1 MKRII
6 KKTMPFVLAVLIA
19 FQTIYSSVQTAQASA
34 IPEVLYYTYWDLI
47 NTIYATCGYDSK
59 VDESVVNNHGVTG
72 KQAWSNFV
80 TFVENS
86 AKANYKFVGDG
97 MSKAFSELENLVN
110 TATEKGISMSQDL
123 FDMLKDV
130 FGYQSKY
137 SNQQNQFDCSSEA
150 KVYDFLVSIL
160 GCANYKNLDYLD
172 SVAYKIYVNHS
183 LLSVFV
189 APSGYA
195 YVLLDIPQNT
205 YLGSGATDYYTAPL
219 VYLDSGVEKVLYCNP
234 VTVNPSSCEILER
247 KNNYG
252 VYCNAG
258 AYWLVK
264 NGAFVSTNTIS
275 AQVSEGACPQEV
287 PEVAPWRKSVDIPD
301 EWRRANPKESPD
313 KDPKKDPE
321 ILPPIIPIPLKPSKP
336 DSTEETTEKPS
347 TETTENPDSETTE
360 KPDKDS
366 DKKKKPAVCPII
378 NPDTGNVIDP
388 NTGWDIDP
396 STGKL
401 INPNTGE
408 LVDPDMSNP
417 SSLTKKFG
425 DITKL
430 FPFCIPF
437 DLVCLIRGMN
447 AEKKP
452 PVFHYEHKF
461 KDINYTFVVDVDL
474 SNYDKYIKLFRF
486 GMQIFY
492 IIALMFLTSKIS
504 TYFA

>member
-6 KKTMPFVLAVLIA
+6 KKTMPFVLAVLIV
-19 FQTIYSSVQTAQASA
+19 FQTIYTSVQTAQAAA

-59 VDESVVNNHGVTG
+59 VDKSVVNNHSVTG

-110 TATEKGISMSQDL
+110 TATEKGISMTQDL
-123 FDMLKDV
+123 YDMLKSVFADQVISENNSLTRVMGGSGLSKDSVVQLVASICGTSVSSVPIDYIYTQGSYLEIVRESSGLIDIFWSWDPISHFEDGHMIYSTSGSCGAVYGVVFNEGRYSTSEKIYPLASDV
-130 FGYQSKY
+130 F
-137 SNQQNQFDCSSEA
+137 
-150 KVYDFLVSIL
+150 
-160 GCANYKNLDYLD
+160 
-172 SVAYKIYVNHS
+172 
-183 LLSVFV
+183 
-189 APSGYA
+189 
-195 YVLLDIPQNT
+195 
-205 YLGSGATDYYTAPL
+205 
-219 VYLDSGVEKVLYCNP
+219 
-234 VTVNPSSCEILER
+234 
-247 KNNYG
+247 
-252 VYCNAG
+252 
-258 AYWLVK
+258 LVK
-264 NGAFVSTNTIS
+264 NTFVWTDTIS
-275 AQVSEGACPQEV
+275 SQVSEGACPQEV

-301 EWRRANPKESPD
+301 EWRVINPNETPEQNPD
-313 KDPKKDPE
+313 DKPE
-321 ILPPIIPIPLKPSKP
+321 VLPVVIPIHPTKP
-336 DSTEETTEKPS
+336 DTKPD
-347 TETTENPDSETTE
+347 TETTENPDTETTDN
-360 KPDKDS
+360 PDKDKDP
-366 DKKKKPAVCPII
+366 DKKKNPVVNPII

-417 SSLTKKFG
+417 SSLANKFG

-437 DLVCLIRGMN
+437 DLVRLIKGMN
-447 AEKKP
+447 SEKKP
-452 PVFHYEHKF
+452 PVFHFEHEF
-461 KDINYTFVVDVDL
+461 KSIDYTFVVDVDL
-474 SNYDKYIKLFRF
+474 SDYDKYIKLFRY

-492 IIALMFLTSKIS
+492 ILALMFLTAKIS

>member
-6 KKTMPFVLAVLIA
+6 KKVMPFVLAVLIV
-19 FQTIYSSVQTAQASA
+19 FQSVYLSVQTAQAA
-34 IPEVLYYTYWDLI
+34 AVPEILYYTYWDLI

-59 VDESVVNNHGVTG
+59 VDKSVVNNHGVTG

-110 TATEKGISMSQDL
+110 TATEKGISMTQDL
-123 FDMLKDV
+123 YDMLKSV
-130 FGYQSKY
+130 FADQVENV
-137 SNQQNQFDCSSEA
+137 SNGNQFDCSSYDSINKVISAITGGGYLMNAYCIDLISGKALLNVVYEGGGYYCFILYKRDGLA
-150 KVYDFLVSIL
+150 HSYEYVSWYGGTYLFNAMGNDGYLHRVKVYGSVVVNGKVASDSGSDCSSVSS
-160 GCANYKNLDYLD
+160 ANYQW
-172 SVAYKIYVNHS
+172 I
-183 LLSVFV
+183 
-189 APSGYA
+189 
-195 YVLLDIPQNT
+195 I
-205 YLGSGATDYYTAPL
+205 
-219 VYLDSGVEKVLYCNP
+219 
-234 VTVNPSSCEILER
+234 
-247 KNNYG
+247 
-252 VYCNAG
+252 
-258 AYWLVK
+258 K
-264 NGAFVSTNTIS
+264 NGAFVGTDTIS

-301 EWRRANPKESPD
+301 EWRVINPNETPEQNPD
-313 KDPKKDPE
+313 DKPE
-321 ILPPIIPIPLKPSKP
+321 VLPVVIPIHPTKP
-336 DSTEETTEKPS
+336 DTKPD
-347 TETTENPDSETTE
+347 TETTENPD
-360 KPDKDS
+360 KDKDP
-366 DKKKKPAVCPII
+366 DKKKNPVVNPII
-378 NPDTGNVIDP
+378 NPDTGNVVDP

-417 SSLTKKFG
+417 SSITNKFG

-437 DLVCLIRGMN
+437 DLIRLIKGMS
-447 AEKKP
+447 ADKQP
-452 PVFHYEHKF
+452 PVFHYEHEF

-504 TYFA
+504 NYFA

>member
-6 KKTMPFVLAVLIA
+6 KKVIPFVLAVLIV

-59 VDESVVNNHGVTG
+59 VDDSVVNNHGVTG

-130 FGYQSKY
+130 FGYQVKY
-137 SNQQNQFDCSSEA
+137 TGNQNQFDCSSV
-150 KVYDFLVSIL
+150 KSVNDFIKSLT
-160 GCANYKNLDYLD
+160 GGGYLD
-172 SVAYKIYVNHS
+172 SMRSESLVDGKALLNIIYDPYYPAY
-183 LLSVFV
+183 SVFIINKSNGI
-189 APSGYA
+189 AYDYLKKRANHDFLSFYMLDNSGNKSECPVHGSWVRDGNTMLDVGCATA
-195 YVLLDIPQNT
+195 YPGFSWI
-205 YLGSGATDYYTAPL
+205 
-219 VYLDSGVEKVLYCNP
+219 
-234 VTVNPSSCEILER
+234 I
-247 KNNYG
+247 
-252 VYCNAG
+252 
-258 AYWLVK
+258 K
-264 NGAFVSTNTIS
+264 NGAFVGTDVVS
-275 AQVSEGACPQEV
+275 AQVSAGACPQEV

-301 EWRRANPKESPD
+301 EWRVINPNETPEQNPD
-313 KDPKKDPE
+313 DKPE
-321 ILPPIIPIPLKPSKP
+321 VLPVIIPIHPTKP
-336 DSTEETTEKPS
+336 DTKPD
-347 TETTENPDSETTE
+347 TETTENPDTETTE
-360 KPDKDS
+360 NPDKDP
-366 DKKKKPAVCPII
+366 DKKKNPVVNPII

-388 NTGWDIDP
+388 STGWDIDP

-474 SNYDKYIKLFRF
+474 SDYDKYIKLFRF

-504 TYFA
+504 NYFA

>member
-110 TATEKGISMSQDL
+110 TATEKGISMTQDL
-123 FDMLKDV
+123 YDMLKSV
-130 FGYQSKY
+130 FADQVENVL
-137 SNQQNQFDCSSEA
+137 SNGNQFDCSSKK
-150 KVYDFLVSIL
+150 KVQDMIFSIT
-160 GCANYKNLDYLD
+160 GGYLD
-172 SVAYKIYVNHS
+172 DMRLRTIVDNGALLNIIY
-183 LLSVFV
+183 
-189 APSGYA
+189 
-195 YVLLDIPQNT
+195 
-205 YLGSGATDYYTAPL
+205 
-219 VYLDSGVEKVLYCNP
+219 DSGKYYVYIDNVSFNGPNYLKIVQEDNGSYRVYYKYRENWYNP
-234 VTVNPSSCEILER
+234 GQTGGSVIENGKTFYDMTITGFTSDMQWVI
-247 KNNYG
+247 
-252 VYCNAG
+252 
-258 AYWLVK
+258 K
-264 NGAFVSTNTIS
+264 NGAFAGTDTIS
-275 AQVSEGACPQEV
+275 AQVSAGACPQEV

-321 ILPPIIPIPLKPSKP
+321 ILPPIIPIPLKPKP

-378 NPDTGNVIDP
+378 NPNTGNVIDP

-437 DLVCLIRGMN
+437 DLVRLIRGMN

-474 SNYDKYIKLFRF
+474 SDYGKYIKLFRF

-504 TYFA
+504 NYFA

>member
-6 KKTMPFVLAVLIA
+6 KKTMPFVLAVLIV
-19 FQTIYSSVQTAQASA
+19 FQTIYTSVQTAQAAA

-59 VDESVVNNHGVTG
+59 VDKSVVNNHGVTG

-110 TATEKGISMSQDL
+110 TVTEKGISMTQDL
-123 FDMLKDV
+123 YDMLKSVFADQVSDSTLVASGRYKTLDSFKSASRIIASICGTSVEDV
-130 FGYQSKY
+130 PEYGNFSNTYLQMFSDSTGKIYCVQTNWPVASMGSGYFKYFDGSGSGGTSGITYDTSIGYQSGVMIYGSSSY
-137 SNQQNQFDCSSEA
+137 SW
-150 KVYDFLVSIL
+150 I
-160 GCANYKNLDYLD
+160 
-172 SVAYKIYVNHS
+172 
-183 LLSVFV
+183 
-189 APSGYA
+189 
-195 YVLLDIPQNT
+195 
-205 YLGSGATDYYTAPL
+205 
-219 VYLDSGVEKVLYCNP
+219 
-234 VTVNPSSCEILER
+234 
-247 KNNYG
+247 
-252 VYCNAG
+252 
-258 AYWLVK
+258 VK
-264 NGAFVSTNTIS
+264 NGFIVNDGVIS
-275 AQVSEGACPQEV
+275 AQVSAGACPKEV

-301 EWRRANPKESPD
+301 EFRVINPNETPEQNPD
-313 KDPKKDPE
+313 DKPE
-321 ILPPIIPIPLKPSKP
+321 VLPVVIPIHPTKP
-336 DSTEETTEKPS
+336 DTKPD
-347 TETTENPDSETTE
+347 TETTENPDTETTE
-360 KPDKDS
+360 NPDKDKDP
-366 DKKKKPAVCPII
+366 DKKKNPVVNPII

-408 LVDPDMSNP
+408 LVDPDMSNS
-417 SSLTKKFG
+417 SSLANKFG

-437 DLVCLIRGMN
+437 DLVRLIKGMN

-452 PVFHYEHKF
+452 PVFHFEHEF
-461 KDINYTFVVDVDL
+461 KSIDYTFVVDVDL
-474 SNYDKYIKLFRF
+474 SDYDKYIKLFRY

-492 IIALMFLTSKIS
+492 IFALMFLTAKIS

>member
-6 KKTMPFVLAVLIA
+6 KKVMPFVLAVLIV
-19 FQTIYSSVQTAQASA
+19 FQSVYLSVQTAQASA

-86 AKANYKFVGDG
+86 AKANYKFLGDG

-110 TATEKGISMSQDL
+110 TATEKGISMTQDL
-123 FDMLKDV
+123 YDMLKDV
-130 FGYQSKY
+130 FSYQTSAEY
-137 SNQQNQFDCSSEA
+137 SSVPAGNQFDDSSRAGYVAVIAAICGTSVDSVPNYGFIPGYYLNIVSKSDGRIFIFSGSYKIISLRNGGTMDGGYDVINSDGSRGIAGGYGNELCFSNGAYSSEFFNA
-150 KVYDFLVSIL
+150 TRT
-160 GCANYKNLDYLD
+160 D
-172 SVAYKIYVNHS
+172 SWIM
-183 LLSVFV
+183 
-189 APSGYA
+189 
-195 YVLLDIPQNT
+195 
-205 YLGSGATDYYTAPL
+205 
-219 VYLDSGVEKVLYCNP
+219 
-234 VTVNPSSCEILER
+234 
-247 KNNYG
+247 
-252 VYCNAG
+252 
-258 AYWLVK
+258 K
-264 NGAFVSTNTIS
+264 NGIYTSADGTVVVG

-301 EWRRANPKESPD
+301 EWRVINPNETPEQNPD
-313 KDPKKDPE
+313 DKPE
-321 ILPPIIPIPLKPSKP
+321 VLPVIIPIHPTKP
-336 DSTEETTEKPS
+336 DTKPDTETPENPD
-347 TETTENPDSETTE
+347 TETTENPD
-360 KPDKDS
+360 KDKDP
-366 DKKKKPAVCPII
+366 DKKKNPVVNPII
-378 NPDTGNVIDP
+378 NPDTGNVVDP

-408 LVDPDMSNP
+408 LVDPDTSNP
-417 SSLTKKFG
+417 SSLTNKFG

-437 DLVCLIRGMN
+437 DLVRLIKGMS
-447 AEKKP
+447 ADKQP
-452 PVFHYEHKF
+452 PVFHFEHEF
-461 KDINYTFVVDVDL
+461 KTIDYTFVVDVDL
-474 SNYDKYIKLFRF
+474 SDYDKYIKLFRY

-492 IIALMFLTSKIS
+492 VLALMFLTAKIS

>member
-6 KKTMPFVLAVLIA
+6 KKIMPFVLAVLIV
-19 FQTIYSSVQTAQASA
+19 FQTISSSVQMAQASA

-86 AKANYKFVGDG
+86 AKANYKFIGDG

-110 TATEKGISMSQDL
+110 TATEKGISMTQDL
-123 FDMLKDV
+123 YDMLKSV
-130 FGYQSKY
+130 FADQVENV
-137 SNQQNQFDCSSEA
+137 SNGNQFDCSS
-150 KVYDFLVSIL
+150 K
-160 GCANYKNLDYLD
+160 
-172 SVAYKIYVNHS
+172 
-183 LLSVFV
+183 
-189 APSGYA
+189 
-195 YVLLDIPQNT
+195 
-205 YLGSGATDYYTAPL
+205 
-219 VYLDSGVEKVLYCNP
+219 EKVQDMILSITGGRLDDMRLRSIVDDGALLNIIYASGKYYVYVDDVSFHGPNYFK
-234 VTVNPSSCEILER
+234 LER
-247 KNNYG
+247 EEDGSYRLCYKYRENWYKPGQTGGSVIENGETFYDMTITG
-252 VYCNAG
+252 FASDMQWVI
-258 AYWLVK
+258 K
-264 NGAFVSTNTIS
+264 NGAFAGTDTIS
-275 AQVSEGACPQEV
+275 AQVSAGACPKEV

-301 EWRRANPKESPD
+301 EWRVINPNETPEQNPD
-313 KDPKKDPE
+313 DKPE
-321 ILPPIIPIPLKPSKP
+321 VLPVVIPIHPTKP
-336 DSTEETTEKPS
+336 DTKPD
-347 TETTENPDSETTE
+347 TETTENPDTETTE
-360 KPDKDS
+360 NPDKDKDP
-366 DKKKKPAVCPII
+366 DKKKNPVVNPII

-417 SSLTKKFG
+417 SSLANKFG

-437 DLVCLIRGMN
+437 DLVRLIKGMN

-452 PVFHYEHKF
+452 PVFHFEHEF
-461 KDINYTFVVDVDL
+461 KSIDYTFVVDVDL
-474 SNYDKYIKLFRF
+474 SDYDKYIKLFRY

-492 IIALMFLTSKIS
+492 ILALMFLTAKIS
-504 TYFA
+504 TYFS

>member
-6 KKTMPFVLAVLIA
+6 KKAMPFVLAVLIA
-19 FQTIYSSVQTAQASA
+19 FQSVYLSVQTAQASA

-86 AKANYKFVGDG
+86 AKANYKFIGDG

-110 TATEKGISMSQDL
+110 TATEKGISMTQDL
-123 FDMLKDV
+123 YDMLKSV
-130 FGYQSKY
+130 FADQVENVL
-137 SNQQNQFDCSSEA
+137 SNGNQFDCSSKK
-150 KVYDFLVSIL
+150 KVQDMIFSIT
-160 GCANYKNLDYLD
+160 GGYLD
-172 SVAYKIYVNHS
+172 DMRLRTIVDKGALLNIIY
-183 LLSVFV
+183 
-189 APSGYA
+189 ASGRY
-195 YVLLDIPQNT
+195 YVYVDDVSFNGPN
-205 YLGSGATDYYTAPL
+205 YF
-219 VYLDSGVEKVLYCNP
+219 K
-234 VTVNPSSCEILER
+234 LER
-247 KNNYG
+247 QKDGSYRLYYKYRENWYQPGQTGGSIIENGETFYDMTITG
-252 VYCNAG
+252 FASDMQ
-258 AYWLVK
+258 WIIK
-264 NGAFVSTNTIS
+264 NGAFAGTDTIS
-275 AQVSEGACPQEV
+275 AQVSAGACPQEV

-301 EWRRANPKESPD
+301 EWRVINPNETPEQNPD
-313 KDPKKDPE
+313 DKPE
-321 ILPPIIPIPLKPSKP
+321 VLPVVIPIHPTKP
-336 DSTEETTEKPS
+336 DTKPD
-347 TETTENPDSETTE
+347 TETTENPDTETTE
-360 KPDKDS
+360 NPDKDKDP
-366 DKKKKPAVCPII
+366 DKKKNPVVNPII

-437 DLVCLIRGMN
+437 DLVRLIRGMN

-474 SNYDKYIKLFRF
+474 SDYDKYIKLFRF

-504 TYFA
+504 NYFA

>member
-1 MKRII
+1 MKKII
-6 KKTMPFVLAVLIA
+6 KKVIPFVLAVLIV

-72 KQAWSNFV
+72 KQAWNNFV

-110 TATEKGISMSQDL
+110 TATEKGISMTQDL
-123 FDMLKDV
+123 YDMLKSV
-130 FGYQSKY
+130 FADQVENV
-137 SNQQNQFDCSSEA
+137 SNGNQFDCSSYDSINKVISA
-150 KVYDFLVSIL
+150 ITGGGYLMKSFCDALISDKALLNVVYDNGKYYCFVLNKSDGLAYNYQYVSWYGGTYLFNAMGNDGSLHRVNVYGSIVVN
-160 GCANYKNLDYLD
+160 GKVVSDSGSNCSSVSSANYQW
-172 SVAYKIYVNHS
+172 I
-183 LLSVFV
+183 
-189 APSGYA
+189 
-195 YVLLDIPQNT
+195 I
-205 YLGSGATDYYTAPL
+205 
-219 VYLDSGVEKVLYCNP
+219 
-234 VTVNPSSCEILER
+234 
-247 KNNYG
+247 
-252 VYCNAG
+252 
-258 AYWLVK
+258 K
-264 NGAFVSTNTIS
+264 NGAFAGTDTIS
-275 AQVSEGACPQEV
+275 AQVSAGACPKEV
-287 PEVAPWRKSVDIPD
+287 PEVSPWRKSVDIPD
-301 EWRRANPKESPD
+301 EWRVINPNETPEQNPD
-313 KDPKKDPE
+313 DKPE
-321 ILPPIIPIPLKPSKP
+321 VLPVIIPIHPTKP
-336 DSTEETTEKPS
+336 DTKPD
-347 TETTENPDSETTE
+347 TETTENPD
-360 KPDKDS
+360 KDKDP
-366 DKKKKPAVCPII
+366 DKKKNPVVNPII

-417 SSLTKKFG
+417 SSITNKFG

-437 DLVCLIRGMN
+437 DLVRLIRGMS

-504 TYFA
+504 NYFA

>member
-1 MKRII
+1 MKKII
-6 KKTMPFVLAVLIA
+6 KKVMPFVLAVLIV

-86 AKANYKFVGDG
+86 AKANYKFIGDG

-110 TATEKGISMSQDL
+110 TATEKGISMTQDL
-123 FDMLKDV
+123 YDMLKSV
-130 FGYQSKY
+130 FADQVENV
-137 SNQQNQFDCSSEA
+137 SNGNHFNCSSAE
-150 KVYDFLVSIL
+150 KVSDMIHSITD
-160 GCANYKNLDYLD
+160 GYLD
-172 SVAYKIYVNHS
+172 NMRLRSIVDNGALLNIIYASGKYYVYVDDVSFNGPNYLKIVQEDDGSYRVYYKYRENWYKPGQTGGSIIYNGETKYDMTITGFTS
-183 LLSVFV
+183 
-189 APSGYA
+189 
-195 YVLLDIPQNT
+195 DMQWI
-205 YLGSGATDYYTAPL
+205 
-219 VYLDSGVEKVLYCNP
+219 
-234 VTVNPSSCEILER
+234 I
-247 KNNYG
+247 
-252 VYCNAG
+252 
-258 AYWLVK
+258 K
-264 NGAFVSTNTIS
+264 NGAFAGTDTIS
-275 AQVSEGACPQEV
+275 AQVSAGACPQEV
-287 PEVAPWRKSVDIPD
+287 PEVAPWSKSVDIPD
-301 EWRRANPKESPD
+301 EWRVINPNETPEQNPD
-313 KDPKKDPE
+313 DKPE
-321 ILPPIIPIPLKPSKP
+321 VLPVIIPINPTKP
-336 DSTEETTEKPS
+336 DTKPD
-347 TETTENPDSETTE
+347 TETTENPDTETTE
-360 KPDKDS
+360 NPDKDKDP
-366 DKKKKPAVCPII
+366 DKKKNPVVNPII

-396 STGKL
+396 DTGKL

-437 DLVCLIRGMN
+437 DLVRLIRGMS

-474 SNYDKYIKLFRF
+474 SDYDKYIKLFRF

-504 TYFA
+504 NYFA

>member
-1 MKRII
+1 MIRII
-6 KKTMPFVLAVLIA
+6 KKVMPFVLAVLIA
-19 FQTIYSSVQTAQASA
+19 FQSVYLSVQTSQASA

-86 AKANYKFVGDG
+86 AKANYKFVEDG

-110 TATEKGISMSQDL
+110 TATEKGISMTQDL
-123 FDMLKDV
+123 YDMLKSV
-130 FGYQSKY
+130 FADQVQYASA
-137 SNQQNQFDCSSEA
+137 QNQFDCSSADSVANMFKSICGIESGLSSKA
-150 KVYDFLVSIL
+150 DIVQDACNGNAINIVKQSDGRYSIFSNRVGYKVKDYEYGTGQKVWVHLI
-160 GCANYKNLDYLD
+160 YLD
-172 SVAYKIYVNHS
+172 SNNKEVDTGARSAGTVDIDHS
-183 LLSVFV
+183 
-189 APSGYA
+189 YE
-195 YVLLDIPQNT
+195 T
-205 YLGSGATDYYTAPL
+205 
-219 VYLDSGVEKVLYCNP
+219 
-234 VTVNPSSCEILER
+234 
-247 KNNYG
+247 
-252 VYCNAG
+252 AG
-258 AYWLVK
+258 AYPYSARAPITWVIK
-264 NGAFVSTNTIS
+264 NGAFAGADTIS

-287 PEVAPWRKSVDIPD
+287 PDVAPWRKSVDIPD
-301 EWRRANPKESPD
+301 EWRVINPNETPEQNPD
-313 KDPKKDPE
+313 DKPE
-321 ILPPIIPIPLKPSKP
+321 VLPVIIPINPTKP
-336 DSTEETTEKPS
+336 DTKPDTESTENPD
-347 TETTENPDSETTE
+347 TETTENPD
-360 KPDKDS
+360 KDKDP
-366 DKKKKPAVCPII
+366 DKKKNPVVNPII
-378 NPDTGNVIDP
+378 NPDTGNVVDP

-417 SSLTKKFG
+417 SSITNKFG

-437 DLVCLIRGMN
+437 DLIRLIKGMS
-447 AEKKP
+447 ADKQP

-504 TYFA
+504 NYFA

>member
-110 TATEKGISMSQDL
+110 TATEKGISMTQDL
-123 FDMLKDV
+123 YDMLKSVFADQVKNADV
-130 FGYQSKY
+130 
-137 SNQQNQFDCSSEA
+137 QNQFDCSSET
-150 KVYDFLVSIL
+150 KVYDFLVRVL
-160 GCANYKNLDYLD
+160 GCADYENVDYLN
-172 SVAYKIYVNHS
+172 SVAYKIYSLNS

-189 APSGYA
+189 DSYGYY
-195 YVLLDIPQNT
+195 YVFLDVPLNT
-205 YLGSGATDYYTAPL
+205 YWASGATDYYTSPL
-219 VYLDSGVEKVLYCNP
+219 VYLDSNGKECVLYSNYFL
-234 VTVNPSSCEILER
+234 VNPSKHKVSEY
-247 KNNYG
+247 KNKG
-252 VYCNAG
+252 VYSILG
-258 AYWLVK
+258 AYWLIK

-321 ILPPIIPIPLKPSKP
+321 ILPPIIPIPLKPKP

-378 NPDTGNVIDP
+378 NPNTGNVIDP

-437 DLVCLIRGMN
+437 DLVRLIRGMN

-474 SNYDKYIKLFRF
+474 SDYGKYIKLFRF

-504 TYFA
+504 NYFA

>member
-6 KKTMPFVLAVLIA
+6 KKAMPFVLAVLIV
-19 FQTIYSSVQTAQASA
+19 FQTICSSVQTAQASA

-47 NTIYATCGYDSK
+47 NTLYATCGYDSK
-59 VDESVVNNHGVTG
+59 VDESVINNHGVTG

-110 TATEKGISMSQDL
+110 TATEKGISMTQDL
-123 FDMLKDV
+123 YDMLKSVFADQVAYSNVQNRFDV
-130 FGYQSKY
+130 SSVDKIESQLRSWTGVTDDYRNQSKLRDLARYIY
-137 SNQQNQFDCSSEA
+137 SGNVLNILFTGSYYMCFLCDKSLYINIEDDIHTFPFKYYDEKGNLITLDTYVYHVFPSEKEVYGSS
-150 KVYDFLVSIL
+150 
-160 GCANYKNLDYLD
+160 
-172 SVAYKIYVNHS
+172 IYVC
-183 LLSVFV
+183 VG
-189 APSGYA
+189 SGYSW
-195 YVLLDIPQNT
+195 VVKG
-205 YLGSGATDYYTAPL
+205 GS
-219 VYLDSGVEKVLYCNP
+219 
-234 VTVNPSSCEILER
+234 
-247 KNNYG
+247 
-252 VYCNAG
+252 
-258 AYWLVK
+258 
-264 NGAFVSTNTIS
+264 FVSTDTIS
-275 AQVSEGACPQEV
+275 AQVSAGACPQEV

-301 EWRRANPKESPD
+301 EWRVINPNETPEQNPGD
-313 KDPKKDPE
+313 KPE
-321 ILPPIIPIPLKPSKP
+321 VLPVIIPIHPTKP
-336 DSTEETTEKPS
+336 DTKPD
-347 TETTENPDSETTE
+347 TETTENPDTETTE
-360 KPDKDS
+360 NPDKDKDP
-366 DKKKKPAVCPII
+366 DKKKNPVVNPII

-437 DLVCLIRGMN
+437 DLVRLIRGMN

-474 SNYDKYIKLFRF
+474 SDYDKYIKLFRF

-504 TYFA
+504 NYFA

>member
-6 KKTMPFVLAVLIA
+6 KKTMPFVLAVLIV
-19 FQTIYSSVQTAQASA
+19 FQTIYTSVQTAQATA

-59 VDESVVNNHGVTG
+59 VDESVVNNHSVTG

-86 AKANYKFVGDG
+86 AKANYKFIGDG

-110 TATEKGISMSQDL
+110 TATEKGISMTQDL
-123 FDMLKDV
+123 YDMLKSV
-130 FGYQSKY
+130 FADQVISENNSLTRVMGGSGLSK
-137 SNQQNQFDCSSEA
+137 
-150 KVYDFLVSIL
+150 
-160 GCANYKNLDYLD
+160 D
-172 SVAYKIYVNHS
+172 SVAQLVASICGT
-183 LLSVFV
+183 SVSSVPIDYIFV
-189 APSGYA
+189 EG
-195 YVLLDIPQNT
+195 T
-205 YLGSGATDYYTAPL
+205 YLEMVRETSGRIDIFWSWDPISHFEDGSIAYLTGGYSGATNGVWFVDGCYSTSNRIYPL
-219 VYLDSGVEKVLYCNP
+219 ASD
-234 VTVNPSSCEILER
+234 IFI
-247 KNNYG
+247 
-252 VYCNAG
+252 
-258 AYWLVK
+258 VK
-264 NGAFVSTNTIS
+264 NSFVCTDTIS

-301 EWRRANPKESPD
+301 EWRVINPNETPEQNPD
-313 KDPKKDPE
+313 DKPE
-321 ILPPIIPIPLKPSKP
+321 VLPVIIPIHPTKP
-336 DSTEETTEKPS
+336 DTKPD
-347 TETTENPDSETTE
+347 TETTENPDTETTE
-360 KPDKDS
+360 NPDKDKDP
-366 DKKKKPAVCPII
+366 DKKKNPVVNPII

-417 SSLTKKFG
+417 SSLVNKFG

-437 DLVCLIRGMN
+437 DLVRLIKGMS
-447 AEKKP
+447 AEKEP
-452 PVFHYEHKF
+452 PVFHFEHEF
-461 KDINYTFVVDVDL
+461 KSIDYTFVVDVDL
-474 SNYDKYIKLFRF
+474 SDYDKYIKLFRY

-492 IIALMFLTSKIS
+492 ILALMFLTAKIS

>member
-6 KKTMPFVLAVLIA
+6 KKTMPFVLAVLIV
-19 FQTIYSSVQTAQASA
+19 FQTISSSVQTAQASA

-110 TATEKGISMSQDL
+110 TATEKGISMTQDL
-123 FDMLKDV
+123 YDMLKSV
-130 FGYQSKY
+130 FADQVQYANAK
-137 SNQQNQFDCSSEA
+137 NQFDTSS
-150 KVYDFLVSIL
+150 KSSVYNYIVNLLGASDFSYIDELKNSSIL
-160 GCANYKNLDYLD
+160 SNIVDGYYLNIITYSGCFVVFACEYPFSINSKNMWGMYSKDGKNY
-172 SVAYKIYVNHS
+172 
-183 LLSVFV
+183 
-189 APSGYA
+189 
-195 YVLLDIPQNT
+195 
-205 YLGSGATDYYTAPL
+205 YYSTNQIML
-219 VYLDSGVEKVLYCNP
+219 F
-234 VTVNPSSCEILER
+234 PSSKSCRSYSGNVIVNEGYSWIVR
-247 KNNYG
+247 
-252 VYCNAG
+252 
-258 AYWLVK
+258 
-264 NGAFVSTNTIS
+264 NGAFVGTDTIS

-301 EWRRANPKESPD
+301 EWRVINPNETPEQNPD
-313 KDPKKDPE
+313 DKPE
-321 ILPPIIPIPLKPSKP
+321 VLPVVIPIHPTKP
-336 DSTEETTEKPS
+336 DTKPD
-347 TETTENPDSETTE
+347 TETTENPD
-360 KPDKDS
+360 KDKDP
-366 DKKKKPAVCPII
+366 DKKKNPVVNPII

-417 SSLTKKFG
+417 SSLANKFG

-437 DLVCLIRGMN
+437 DLVRLIKGMN

-452 PVFHYEHKF
+452 PVFHFEHEF
-461 KDINYTFVVDVDL
+461 KSIDYTFVVDVDL
-474 SNYDKYIKLFRF
+474 SDYDKYIKLFRY

-492 IIALMFLTSKIS
+492 ILSLMFLTAKIS

>member
-6 KKTMPFVLAVLIA
+6 KKTMPFVLAVLIV
-19 FQTIYSSVQTAQASA
+19 FQTIYTSVQTAQAAA

-59 VDESVVNNHGVTG
+59 VDKSVVNNHSVTG

-110 TATEKGISMSQDL
+110 TATEKGISMTQDL
-123 FDMLKDV
+123 YDMLKSVFADQVISENNSLTRVMGESGLSKDSVVQLVASICGTSVSSVPIDYIYTQGSYLDIVRDSDGRIKIFWSWNPISHFTDGHMIYLSGECCGAVYGVVFNEGRYSTSEKVYPLASDV
-130 FGYQSKY
+130 F
-137 SNQQNQFDCSSEA
+137 
-150 KVYDFLVSIL
+150 I
-160 GCANYKNLDYLD
+160 
-172 SVAYKIYVNHS
+172 
-183 LLSVFV
+183 
-189 APSGYA
+189 
-195 YVLLDIPQNT
+195 
-205 YLGSGATDYYTAPL
+205 
-219 VYLDSGVEKVLYCNP
+219 
-234 VTVNPSSCEILER
+234 
-247 KNNYG
+247 
-252 VYCNAG
+252 
-258 AYWLVK
+258 VK
-264 NGAFVSTNTIS
+264 NTFVWTDTIS
-275 AQVSEGACPQEV
+275 SQVSEGACPQEV

-301 EWRRANPKESPD
+301 EWRVINPNETPEQNPD
-313 KDPKKDPE
+313 DKPE
-321 ILPPIIPIPLKPSKP
+321 VLPVVIPIHPTKP
-336 DSTEETTEKPS
+336 DTKPD
-347 TETTENPDSETTE
+347 TETTENPDTETTE
-360 KPDKDS
+360 NPDKDKDP
-366 DKKKKPAVCPII
+366 DKKKNPVVNPII

-417 SSLTKKFG
+417 SSLANKFG

-437 DLVCLIRGMN
+437 DLVRLIKGMN

-452 PVFHYEHKF
+452 PVFHFEHEF
-461 KDINYTFVVDVDL
+461 KSIDYTFVVDVDL
-474 SNYDKYIKLFRF
+474 SDYDKYIKLFRY

-492 IIALMFLTSKIS
+492 ILALMFLTAKIS

>member
-6 KKTMPFVLAVLIA
+6 KKSMPFVLVVLIV
-19 FQTIYSSVQTAQASA
+19 FQSVYLSVQTAQASA

-130 FGYQSKY
+130 FGYQIKY
-137 SNQQNQFDCSSEA
+137 ANNQNQFDCSSVKSVNDYIKSLTDGGYLDERRSKLLVNGEA
-150 KVYDFLVSIL
+150 LLNIAYDPYYPRYCIFTINKSVGIAYDYVREVASR
-160 GCANYKNLDYLD
+160 DYLSFYILD
-172 SVAYKIYVNHS
+172 NSGKKSFYSVYGS
-183 LLSVFV
+183 SVRN
-189 APSGYA
+189 GDT
-195 YVLLDIPQNT
+195 LLDV
-205 YLGSGATDYYTAPL
+205 SCYTAKPGF
-219 VYLDSGVEKVLYCNP
+219 SW
-234 VTVNPSSCEILER
+234 II
-247 KNNYG
+247 
-252 VYCNAG
+252 
-258 AYWLVK
+258 K
-264 NGAFVSTNTIS
+264 NGAFAGTDTIS
-275 AQVSEGACPQEV
+275 AQVSAGACPKEV

-301 EWRRANPKESPD
+301 EWRVINPNETPEQNPD
-313 KDPKKDPE
+313 DKPE
-321 ILPPIIPIPLKPSKP
+321 VLPVVIPIHPTKP
-336 DSTEETTEKPS
+336 DTKPD
-347 TETTENPDSETTE
+347 TETTENPDTETTE
-360 KPDKDS
+360 NPDKDKDP
-366 DKKKKPAVCPII
+366 DKKKNPVVNPII

-417 SSLTKKFG
+417 SSLVNKFG

-437 DLVCLIRGMN
+437 DLVRLIKGMS
-447 AEKKP
+447 AEKEP
-452 PVFHYEHKF
+452 PVFHFEHEF
-461 KDINYTFVVDVDL
+461 KTIDYTFVVDVDL
-474 SNYDKYIKLFRF
+474 SDYDKYIKLFRY

-492 IIALMFLTSKIS
+492 ILALMFLTAKIS

>member
-6 KKTMPFVLAVLIA
+6 KKTMPFVLAVLIV

-110 TATEKGISMSQDL
+110 TATEKGISMTQDL
-123 FDMLKDV
+123 YDMLKSV
-130 FGYQSKY
+130 FVDQIKY
-137 SNQQNQFDCSSEA
+137 SSYQNQFDCSSQD
-150 KVYDFLVSIL
+150 KIYNMLVNLL
-160 GCANYKNLDYLD
+160 GCTDYSNLSYLNDIAKRIYSDGSLLNIICPYGGSNFLIFLDFPSCYLKSGYSDNEAPPLLYLD
-172 SVAYKIYVNHS
+172 SN
-183 LLSVFV
+183 
-189 APSGYA
+189 
-195 YVLLDIPQNT
+195 
-205 YLGSGATDYYTAPL
+205 
-219 VYLDSGVEKVLYCNP
+219 GVEQYVEAYQVMVDPRSKRI
-234 VTVNPSSCEILER
+234 SSYIGR
-247 KNNYG
+247 
-252 VYCNAG
+252 VYARYSD
-258 AYWLVK
+258 AWIVK
-264 NGAFVSTNTIS
+264 GGNFVGSSYIG
-275 AQVSEGACPQEV
+275 AQVSAGACPQEV

-301 EWRRANPKESPD
+301 EWRVINPNETPEQNPD
-313 KDPKKDPE
+313 DKPE
-321 ILPPIIPIPLKPSKP
+321 VLPVVIPIHPTKP
-336 DSTEETTEKPS
+336 DTKPD
-347 TETTENPDSETTE
+347 TETTENPDTETTE
-360 KPDKDS
+360 NPDKDKDP
-366 DKKKKPAVCPII
+366 DKKKNPVVNPII

-408 LVDPDMSNP
+408 LVDPDTSNP
-417 SSLTKKFG
+417 SSLTNKFG

-437 DLVCLIRGMN
+437 DLVRLIKGMS
-447 AEKKP
+447 AEKEP
-452 PVFHYEHKF
+452 PVFHFEHEF
-461 KDINYTFVVDVDL
+461 KSIDYTFVVDVDL
-474 SNYDKYIKLFRF
+474 SDYDKYIKLFRY

-492 IIALMFLTSKIS
+492 ILALMFLTAKIS

>member
-1 MKRII
+1 MKKII
-6 KKTMPFVLAVLIA
+6 KKVIPFVLAVLIV

-72 KQAWSNFV
+72 KQAWNNFV

-110 TATEKGISMSQDL
+110 TATEKGISMTQDL
-123 FDMLKDV
+123 YDMLKSV
-130 FGYQSKY
+130 FADQVENV
-137 SNQQNQFDCSSEA
+137 SNGNQFDCSSYDSINKVISA
-150 KVYDFLVSIL
+150 ITGGGYLMKSYCDALISDKALLNVVYDNGKYYCFVLNKSDGLAYNYQYVSWYGGTYLFNAMGNDGSLHRVNVYGSIVVN
-160 GCANYKNLDYLD
+160 GKVVSDSGSNCSSVSSANYQW
-172 SVAYKIYVNHS
+172 I
-183 LLSVFV
+183 
-189 APSGYA
+189 
-195 YVLLDIPQNT
+195 I
-205 YLGSGATDYYTAPL
+205 
-219 VYLDSGVEKVLYCNP
+219 
-234 VTVNPSSCEILER
+234 
-247 KNNYG
+247 
-252 VYCNAG
+252 
-258 AYWLVK
+258 K
-264 NGAFVSTNTIS
+264 NGAFAGTDTIS
-275 AQVSEGACPQEV
+275 AQVSAGACPKEV
-287 PEVAPWRKSVDIPD
+287 PEVSPWRKSVDIPD
-301 EWRRANPKESPD
+301 EWRVINPNETPEQNPD
-313 KDPKKDPE
+313 DKPE
-321 ILPPIIPIPLKPSKP
+321 VLPVIIPIHPTKP
-336 DSTEETTEKPS
+336 DTKPD
-347 TETTENPDSETTE
+347 TETTENPD
-360 KPDKDS
+360 KDKDP
-366 DKKKKPAVCPII
+366 DKKKNPVVNPII

-417 SSLTKKFG
+417 SSITNKFG

-437 DLVCLIRGMN
+437 DLVRLIRGMS

-504 TYFA
+504 NYFA

>member
-1 MKRII
+1 MKIII
-6 KKTMPFVLAVLIA
+6 KKTMPFVLAVLIV

-86 AKANYKFVGDG
+86 AKANYKFIGDG

-110 TATEKGISMSQDL
+110 TATEKGISMTQDL
-123 FDMLKDV
+123 YDMLKSV
-130 FGYQSKY
+130 FA
-137 SNQQNQFDCSSEA
+137 NQVSSVKGKNQFDCSSRDS
-150 KVYDFLVSIL
+150 VYNSIVRICGVTDSYKNTSIL
-160 GCANYKNLDYLD
+160 WDLANSIYNNNGILNIVYRGGVYILFCYDAELLCDKPDKYNVGPSLYYLD
-172 SVAYKIYVNHS
+172 AKGNRVYITPYRYFVNSLDMKCSTSSGGVFSMYADSVWIV
-183 LLSVFV
+183 
-189 APSGYA
+189 
-195 YVLLDIPQNT
+195 
-205 YLGSGATDYYTAPL
+205 
-219 VYLDSGVEKVLYCNP
+219 
-234 VTVNPSSCEILER
+234 R
-247 KNNYG
+247 R
-252 VYCNAG
+252 
-258 AYWLVK
+258 
-264 NGAFVSTNTIS
+264 GAFVGTDTIS

-301 EWRRANPKESPD
+301 EWRVINPNETPEQNPD
-313 KDPKKDPE
+313 DKPE
-321 ILPPIIPIPLKPSKP
+321 VLPVVIPIHPTKP
-336 DSTEETTEKPS
+336 DTKPD
-347 TETTENPDSETTE
+347 TETTENPDTETTE
-360 KPDKDS
+360 NPDKDKDP
-366 DKKKKPAVCPII
+366 DKKKNPVVNPII

-417 SSLTKKFG
+417 SSITNKFG

-437 DLVCLIRGMN
+437 DLVRLIKGMS
-447 AEKKP
+447 AEKEP
-452 PVFHYEHKF
+452 PVFHFEHEF
-461 KDINYTFVVDVDL
+461 ESIDYTFVVDVDL
-474 SNYDKYIKLFRF
+474 SDYDKYIKLFRY

-492 IIALMFLTSKIS
+492 VLALMFLTAKIS

>member
-1 MKRII
+1 MIRII
-6 KKTMPFVLAVLIA
+6 KKTMPFVLAVLIT
-19 FQTIYSSVQTAQASA
+19 FQSVYLSVQTAQASA
-34 IPEVLYYTYWDLI
+34 VPEVLYYTYWDLI

-110 TATEKGISMSQDL
+110 TATKKGISMTQDL
-123 FDMLKDV
+123 YDMLKSV
-130 FGYQSKY
+130 FADQVENV
-137 SNQQNQFDCSSEA
+137 SNGNQFDCSSYDSIN
-150 KVYDFLVSIL
+150 KVISAITGGGYLMNAYCIDLISGKALLNVVYEGGRYYCFILDKRDGLAHSYEYVSWYGGTYLFNAMGNDGSLHRVNVYGSIVVN
-160 GCANYKNLDYLD
+160 GKVASDSGSDCSSVSSANYQW
-172 SVAYKIYVNHS
+172 I
-183 LLSVFV
+183 
-189 APSGYA
+189 
-195 YVLLDIPQNT
+195 I
-205 YLGSGATDYYTAPL
+205 
-219 VYLDSGVEKVLYCNP
+219 
-234 VTVNPSSCEILER
+234 
-247 KNNYG
+247 
-252 VYCNAG
+252 
-258 AYWLVK
+258 K
-264 NGAFVSTNTIS
+264 NGAFAGTDTIS
-275 AQVSEGACPQEV
+275 AQVSAGACPKEV
-287 PEVAPWRKSVDIPD
+287 PEVSPWRKSVDIPD
-301 EWRRANPKESPD
+301 EWRVINPNETPEQNPD
-313 KDPKKDPE
+313 DKPE
-321 ILPPIIPIPLKPSKP
+321 VLPVVIPINPTKP
-336 DSTEETTEKPS
+336 DTKPDTESTENPD
-347 TETTENPDSETTE
+347 TETTENPD
-360 KPDKDS
+360 KDKDP
-366 DKKKKPAVCPII
+366 DKKKNPVVNPII

-417 SSLTKKFG
+417 SSITNKFG

-437 DLVCLIRGMN
+437 DLIRLIKGMS
-447 AEKKP
+447 ADKQP
-452 PVFHYEHKF
+452 PVFHYEHEF

-504 TYFA
+504 NYFA

>member
-6 KKTMPFVLAVLIA
+6 KKTMPFVLTVLIV

-86 AKANYKFVGDG
+86 AKANYKFIGDG

-110 TATEKGISMSQDL
+110 TATEKGISITQDL
-123 FDMLKDV
+123 YDMLKSV
-130 FGYQSKY
+130 FADQVENV
-137 SNQQNQFDCSSEA
+137 SNGNQFDCSSKK
-150 KVYDFLVSIL
+150 KVQDMILSIT
-160 GCANYKNLDYLD
+160 GGYLD
-172 SVAYKIYVNHS
+172 DMRLRTIVDNGALLNIIY
-183 LLSVFV
+183 
-189 APSGYA
+189 
-195 YVLLDIPQNT
+195 
-205 YLGSGATDYYTAPL
+205 
-219 VYLDSGVEKVLYCNP
+219 DSGKYYVYIDNVSFNGP
-234 VTVNPSSCEILER
+234 
-247 KNNYG
+247 NYLKIVQEDNG
-252 VYCNAG
+252 SYRVYYKYRENWYRPG
-258 AYWLVK
+258 QTGGSVIENGKTFYDMTITTFTSDMQWVIK
-264 NGAFVSTNTIS
+264 NGAFAGTDTIS

-336 DSTEETTEKPS
+336 DSTEETTE
-347 TETTENPDSETTE
+347 NPDTETTE

-378 NPDTGNVIDP
+378 NPNTGNVIDP

-437 DLVCLIRGMN
+437 DLVRLIRGMN

-474 SNYDKYIKLFRF
+474 SDYDKYIKLFRF

-504 TYFA
+504 NYFA

>member
-6 KKTMPFVLAVLIA
+6 KKIMPFVLAVLIV
-19 FQTIYSSVQTAQASA
+19 FQTISSSVQMAQASA

-86 AKANYKFVGDG
+86 AKANYKFIGDG

-110 TATEKGISMSQDL
+110 TATEKGISMTQDL
-123 FDMLKDV
+123 YDMLKSV
-130 FGYQSKY
+130 FADQVENV
-137 SNQQNQFDCSSEA
+137 SNGNQFDCSSVK
-150 KVYDFLVSIL
+150 KVDDMIYSITGGYLDDSRLHSIVDEGYLLNIIYSNGCYSVFAWNPDNGVLDSEFHDWSEQYDLIYYKDGNARLVSSIGGSSICNGETSYGMSL
-160 GCANYKNLDYLD
+160 ETGYD
-172 SVAYKIYVNHS
+172 SLRWI
-183 LLSVFV
+183 
-189 APSGYA
+189 
-195 YVLLDIPQNT
+195 I
-205 YLGSGATDYYTAPL
+205 
-219 VYLDSGVEKVLYCNP
+219 
-234 VTVNPSSCEILER
+234 
-247 KNNYG
+247 
-252 VYCNAG
+252 
-258 AYWLVK
+258 K
-264 NGAFVSTNTIS
+264 NGAFAGTDTIS
-275 AQVSEGACPQEV
+275 AQVSAGACPKEV

-301 EWRRANPKESPD
+301 EWRVINPNETPEQNPD
-313 KDPKKDPE
+313 DKPE
-321 ILPPIIPIPLKPSKP
+321 VLPVVIPIHPTKP
-336 DSTEETTEKPS
+336 DTKPD
-347 TETTENPDSETTE
+347 TETTENPDTETTE
-360 KPDKDS
+360 NPDKDKDP
-366 DKKKKPAVCPII
+366 DKKKNPVVKPII
-378 NPDTGNVIDP
+378 KPDTGNVIDP

-417 SSLTKKFG
+417 SSLANKFG

-437 DLVCLIRGMN
+437 DLVRLIKGMN

-452 PVFHYEHKF
+452 PVFHFEHEF
-461 KDINYTFVVDVDL
+461 KSIDYTFVVDVDL
-474 SNYDKYIKLFRF
+474 SDYDKYIKLFRY

-492 IIALMFLTSKIS
+492 ILALMFLTAKIS

>member
-6 KKTMPFVLAVLIA
+6 KKTMPFVLAVLIV
-19 FQTIYSSVQTAQASA
+19 FQTIYTSVQTAQAAA

-59 VDESVVNNHGVTG
+59 VDKSVVNNHSVTG

-110 TATEKGISMSQDL
+110 TATEKGISMTQDL
-123 FDMLKDV
+123 YDMLKSV
-130 FGYQSKY
+130 FADQVISENNSLTRVMGESGLSK
-137 SNQQNQFDCSSEA
+137 
-150 KVYDFLVSIL
+150 
-160 GCANYKNLDYLD
+160 D
-172 SVAYKIYVNHS
+172 SVAQLVASICGTSVSSVPIDYIYTQGAYVNIVRDSDGFIKIFWSWDPISHFIDGHMIYSTSGGCGAVYGVVFNEGRYSASEKIYPWAS
-183 LLSVFV
+183 DVF
-189 APSGYA
+189 
-195 YVLLDIPQNT
+195 
-205 YLGSGATDYYTAPL
+205 
-219 VYLDSGVEKVLYCNP
+219 
-234 VTVNPSSCEILER
+234 
-247 KNNYG
+247 
-252 VYCNAG
+252 
-258 AYWLVK
+258 LVK
-264 NGAFVSTNTIS
+264 NTFVWTDTIS
-275 AQVSEGACPQEV
+275 SQVSEGACPQEV

-301 EWRRANPKESPD
+301 EWRVINPNETPEQNPD
-313 KDPKKDPE
+313 DKPE
-321 ILPPIIPIPLKPSKP
+321 VLPVVIPIHPTKP
-336 DSTEETTEKPS
+336 DTKPD
-347 TETTENPDSETTE
+347 TETTENPDTETTE
-360 KPDKDS
+360 NPDKDKDP
-366 DKKKKPAVCPII
+366 DKKKNPVVNPII

-417 SSLTKKFG
+417 SSLANKFG

-437 DLVCLIRGMN
+437 DLVRLIKGMN

-452 PVFHYEHKF
+452 PVFHFEHEF
-461 KDINYTFVVDVDL
+461 KSIDYTFVVDVDL
-474 SNYDKYIKLFRF
+474 SDYDKYIKLFRY

-492 IIALMFLTSKIS
+492 ILALMFLTAKIS

>member
-6 KKTMPFVLAVLIA
+6 KKAMPFVLAVLIV
-19 FQTIYSSVQTAQASA
+19 FQTICSSVQTAQASA

-110 TATEKGISMSQDL
+110 TATEKGISMTQDL
-123 FDMLKDV
+123 YDMLKSV
-130 FGYQSKY
+130 FAYQVENVSDG
-137 SNQQNQFDCSSEA
+137 NQFDCSSED
-150 KVYDFLVSIL
+150 KVYNMLVNML
-160 GCANYKNLDYLD
+160 GLSDYSDLYDLRYTCSVLQNVVDNDWYLD
-172 SVAYKIYVNHS
+172 VAYIDGAYYIFSDNHYVYFDQSDIKGNTTPIYY
-183 LLSVFV
+183 LS
-189 APSGYA
+189 
-195 YVLLDIPQNT
+195 N
-205 YLGSGATDYYTAPL
+205 
-219 VYLDSGVEKVLYCNP
+219 GVH
-234 VTVNPSSCEILER
+234 VTVKADCILALPTSKKIVNR
-247 KNNYG
+247 ISQLYG
-252 VYCNAG
+252 YDVR
-258 AYWLVK
+258 WIIK
-264 NGAFVSTNTIS
+264 NGAFTGTDTIS

-287 PEVAPWRKSVDIPD
+287 PDVAPWRKSVDIPD
-301 EWRRANPKESPD
+301 EWRVINPNETPEQNPD
-313 KDPKKDPE
+313 DKPE
-321 ILPPIIPIPLKPSKP
+321 VLPVIIPIHPTKP
-336 DSTEETTEKPS
+336 DTKPD
-347 TETTENPDSETTE
+347 TETTENPD
-360 KPDKDS
+360 KDKDP
-366 DKKKKPAVCPII
+366 DKKKNPVVNPII

-437 DLVCLIRGMN
+437 DLVRLIRGMN

-474 SNYDKYIKLFRF
+474 SDFDKYIKLFRF

>member
-6 KKTMPFVLAVLIA
+6 KKVMPFVLAVLIV

-34 IPEVLYYTYWDLI
+34 VPEILYYTYWDLI

-86 AKANYKFVGDG
+86 AKANYKFIGDG

-110 TATEKGISMSQDL
+110 TATEKGISMTQDL
-123 FDMLKDV
+123 YDMLKSV
-130 FGYQSKY
+130 FADQVANA
-137 SNQQNQFDCSSEA
+137 SNQNQFDCSSAE
-150 KVYDFLVSIL
+150 KVNNMIESITGGQL
-160 GCANYKNLDYLD
+160 DSMRLNCIVENGYLLNIIFAGGSYYIYVLAPSYGLDYYRMD
-172 SVAYKIYVNHS
+172 KQDDGRYRVMYRYD
-183 LLSVFV
+183 
-189 APSGYA
+189 G
-195 YVLLDIPQNT
+195 
-205 YLGSGATDYYTAPL
+205 
-219 VYLDSGVEKVLYCNP
+219 
-234 VTVNPSSCEILER
+234 
-247 KNNYG
+247 NYG
-252 VYCNAG
+252 SYYREGQTAG
-258 AYWLVK
+258 SIVTDGVTKYSMNIISFDSDMTWIIK
-264 NGAFVSTNTIS
+264 NGAFVGTDTIG
-275 AQVSEGACPQEV
+275 AQVSEGACPAEV

-301 EWRRANPKESPD
+301 EWRVINPNETPEQNPD
-313 KDPKKDPE
+313 DKPE
-321 ILPPIIPIPLKPSKP
+321 VLPVVIPIYPTKP
-336 DSTEETTEKPS
+336 DTKPD
-347 TETTENPDSETTE
+347 TETTENPDTETTE
-360 KPDKDS
+360 NPDKDKDP
-366 DKKKKPAVCPII
+366 DKKKNPVVNPII

-417 SSLTKKFG
+417 SSLTNKFG

-437 DLVCLIRGMN
+437 DLVRLIKGMS
-447 AEKKP
+447 AEKEP
-452 PVFHYEHKF
+452 PVFHFEHEF
-461 KDINYTFVVDVDL
+461 KSIDYTFVVDVDL
-474 SNYDKYIKLFRF
+474 SDYDKYIKLFRY

-492 IIALMFLTSKIS
+492 ILALMFLTAKIS
-504 TYFA
+504 NYFA